1 MFSSGGG
8 SISLQAV
15 QAHRLIAGD
24 AHILHSI
31 RRQSP
36 VIPADG
42 TEFAV
47 PLNVAMPAQRESA
60 SKSFFR
66 TAGNDSGKQVQ
77 IGLIRTQHTDRD
89 AQPFQPGERSLI
101 DECPMLRHLAG
112 GPFIEHHLTVDRFI
126 QRFPVLQR
134 QQDRSKYPAQKAS
147 NSAMS
152 QENVSSSP
160 RWQAVTSR
168 SPAGMVQLPAAP
180 LPQVKH

>member
-1 MFSSGGG
+1 MAELLCILFGVVIFFQQGHL
-8 SISLQAV
+8 ISLQAV

-66 TAGNDSGKQVQ
+66 TAGNCSCKQIQ

-89 AQPFQPGERSLI
+89 PQLFQSGERSLI

-134 QQDRSKYPAQKAS
+134 QQDRGKAVF
-147 NSAMS
+147 A
-152 QENVSSSP
+152 EG
-160 RWQAVTSR
+160 
-168 SPAGMVQLPAAP
+168 AGRDM
-180 LPQVKH
+180 QVVLLFF

>member
-1 MFSSGGG
+1 MAELLCILFGVVIFFQQGHL
-8 SISLQAV
+8 ISLQAA
-15 QAHRLIAGD
+15 QAHRLIAGY

-36 VIPADG
+36 IIPADG
-42 TEFAV
+42 TELTV

-66 TAGNDSGKQVQ
+66 TAGNCSGKQVQ

-89 AQPFQPGERSLI
+89 PQLFQSGDRSLI

-134 QQDRSKYPAQKAS
+134 QQDRGKAVF
-147 NSAMS
+147 A
-152 QENVSSSP
+152 EG
-160 RWQAVTSR
+160 
-168 SPAGMVQLPAAP
+168 AGRNMQGFL
-180 LPQVKH
+180 LFF